1 MGIVNWR
8 KDCMEM
14 NVANILSEAK
24 IPQET
29 KDSINLYVT
38 KRIHPDGFL
47 MAVFENNLISAIAR
61 GDNANLL
68 ALPAI
73 VIYLTCHVP
82 TMCYGNK
89 DKVESWLNNV
99 I

>member
-1 MGIVNWR
+1 MII
-8 KDCMEM
+8 E
-14 NVANILSEAK
+14 ILSETR

-38 KRIHPDGFL
+38 KRIHPGNFL
-47 MAVFENNLISAIAR
+47 MAVFENNLISAVAR
-61 GDNANLL
+61 GDNENLL

-82 TMCYGNK
+82 VMCYGNK
-89 DKVESWLNNV
+89 NKVESWLNNV